1 MTIQQI
7 LALAITMAP
16 VICIGCASSPPPSG
30 PVKAELIQGAQWRLT
45 MIEGTPIPADTVI
58 TMQLTSEKKIAG
70 STGVNEYFGTYTAD
84 TPGFIRF
91 SPLGMTRRAGPPEA
105 MKLEA
110 QFMGAMEDITE
121 FRMEGESLKMGD
133 GDKTLLMWRR

>member
-7 LALAITMAP
+7 LALAITMVP
-16 VICIGCASSPPPSG
+16 VICVGCASSPPPNG
-30 PVKAELIQGAQWRLT
+30 PVEAELIQGAQWRLA
-45 MIEGTPIPADTVI
+45 MIEGTSIPADTVI
-58 TMQLTSEKKIAG
+58 TMQLTADKKIAG

-91 SPLGMTRRAGPPEA
+91 SPLGMTRRAAAPPA

-110 QFMGAMEDITE
+110 QFMGAMAHVTE

-133 GDKTLLMWRR
+133 GSKTLLTWRR